1 MESDASEVR
10 ARLPQPAALV
20 SWGTRVFDRHW
31 LGIVLAQTALAG
43 AVMVLSNLFGS
54 GRMQIRGDGLL
65 FLYMGRQMVQG
76 RVPYLAVFDIKP
88 PITHEIAA
96 VFALL
101 AGDPATQ
108 AAISIIVTMAAA
120 VGIAGLLAWLVFE
133 YSGNAA
139 AAYAA
144 GTVPLVLPS
153 FYRYA
158 ATGYRPKY
166 FAALFG
172 FAAVACSLRQR
183 DGWAGGFAAAA
194 AGCWQF
200 GMIFPILVISRIIS
214 RPGETWRA
222 AGRAVGGGVIVTGI
236 AVVPIALAGVD
247 AVVAMVE
254 QVVLA
259 SIIATEQVD
268 LIRRGRR
275 LTGMGPA
282 LPVVAVGLLGAV
294 AAGVRTRLPARE
306 RWSGGTTWLAVAA
319 VWFTV
324 QVAFLDFDGVGPD
337 LFLLLSIAAIGYGL
351 LIDWTSDYTLGAAIA
366 LATAGVAAATV
377 ALHAGWS
384 FFFVAPGPASLNPE
398 SLAWYFWTGAPPETC
413 HIKMAAPEATIV
425 RRLGGEE
432 KMRCVYD
439 FGRMLRLVFS

>member
-1 MESDASEVR
+1 MT
-10 ARLPQPAALV
+10 AAIPRV
-20 SWGTRVFDRHW
+20 ARVFDRHW
-31 LGIVLAQTALAG
+31 LAAVLAQTTLAG
-43 AVMVLSNLFGS
+43 AVMVLSNLFGG
-54 GRMQIRGDGLL
+54 GRIRLTGDASL

-88 PITHEIAA
+88 PLTHEIAA

-108 AAISIIVTMAAA
+108 AAISIVVTMAAA
-120 VGIAGLLAWLVFE
+120 VSIAGLLAWLTFE
-133 YSGNAA
+133 HTENSA

-158 ATGYRPKY
+158 ALGYRPKY

-172 FAAVACSLRQR
+172 FAALACSLRRR
-183 DGWAGGFAAAA
+183 DGWAGASAAAA

-200 GMIFPILVISRIIS
+200 GAIFPVLVVGRALSQ
-214 RPGETWRA
+214 PDEAWRA
-222 AGRAVGGGVIVTGI
+222 AGRAIGGI
-236 AVVPIALAGVD
+236 AIVAGLAVAPIALAGVD

-259 SIIATEQVD
+259 SIIAAEEFDAVQ
-268 LIRRGRR
+268 RGRR

-282 LPVVAVGLLGAV
+282 LPVVAVGLVGAV
-294 AAGVRTRLPARE
+294 AASVRARLTARE

-319 VWFTV
+319 VWFAV
-324 QVAFLDFDGVGPD
+324 QVAFFDFDGVGPD
-337 LFLLLSIAAIGYGL
+337 LFLLLGVAAIGYGL
-351 LIDWTSDYTLGAAIA
+351 LIDWTDDHTLGVGIA
-366 LATAGVAAATV
+366 LATAGFAAAVAA
-377 ALHAGWS
+377 LHTGWS
-384 FFFVAPGPASLNPE
+384 FFFVAPGPSSPAAE
-398 SLAWYFWTGAPPETC
+398 SVAWYFWHGVPPETC
-413 HIKMAAPEATIV
+413 HIKMAGTESAIV
-425 RRLGGEE
+425 QQLGGEE
-432 KMRCVYD
+432 KTRCVYN